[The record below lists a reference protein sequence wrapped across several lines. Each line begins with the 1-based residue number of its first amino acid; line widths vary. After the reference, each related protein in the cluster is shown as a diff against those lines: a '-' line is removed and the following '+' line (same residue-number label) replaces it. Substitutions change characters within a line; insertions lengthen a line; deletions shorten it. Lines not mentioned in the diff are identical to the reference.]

1 MMFMSLNSN
10 MTEATSRVRT
20 TYPTG
25 VNPQFLVGS
34 YISIFSFLCIVLWTI
49 QFLMLFILAIALSVL
64 WFMDSDYAFVILK
77 QLLFIDV

>member
-1 MMFMSLNSN
+1 MLFECSYAYCFQKRFPYQMMFMSLNSN

-34 YISIFSFLCIVLWTI
+34 YISIFSFLCIVLSTI

-64 WFMDSDYAFVILK
+64 
-77 QLLFIDV
+77 